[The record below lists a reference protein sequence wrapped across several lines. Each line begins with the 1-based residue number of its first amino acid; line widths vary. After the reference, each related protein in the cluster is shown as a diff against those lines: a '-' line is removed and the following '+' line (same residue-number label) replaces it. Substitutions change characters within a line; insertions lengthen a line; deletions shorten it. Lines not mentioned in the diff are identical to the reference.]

1 MTGARTGLGRQARR
15 HRTVDDMSTTTP
27 ASVDRAL
34 AELPA
39 GTGARAADLT
49 DPALVCRSF
58 GDLGDIDHLVFT
70 AGEPLTLM
78 NLAALD
84 LDKAREFFALR
95 YFGALWAV
103 HAAAPH
109 LQPGGSITLTTGIAG
124 RRPGPGW
131 AVAASICGAVE
142 SLTWA
147 LAVELAPI
155 RVNAVCPGVVRSPLW
170 ASMSKTSRE
179 QWYRDTAEAIPA
191 GRVGEA
197 DDIAHAYLFCLTE
210 PFATQTRRTP
220 SPPMTYSPAARGH
233 VGPTRLAVSGGR
245 APWIWNSPH
254 RRWNAA
260 PWPQR
265 WC

>member
-1 MTGARTGLGRQARR
+1 MDLHGQRVVILGGTSGIGLATAKAAARCGAEVTVISRQ
-15 HRTVDDMSTTTP
+15 P

-34 AELPA
+34 AELPL

-49 DPALVCRSF
+49 DPALVCRLF

-70 AGEPLTLM
+70 AGEPLALM

-142 SLTWA
+142 SLTRA

-170 ASMSKTSRE
+170 ASMSSTSRE
-179 QWYRDTAEAIPA
+179 QLYRD
-191 GRVGEA
+191 
-197 DDIAHAYLFCLTE
+197 AYLFCLTE
-210 PFATQTRRTP
+210 PFATGSILTVDGGT
-220 SPPMTYSPAARGH
+220 A
-233 VGPTRLAVSGGR
+233 LA
-245 APWIWNSPH
+245 
-254 RRWNAA
+254 
-260 PWPQR
+260 
-265 WC
+265 

>member
-1 MTGARTGLGRQARR
+1 MDLHGQRVVILGGTSGIGLATAKAAARYGAEVTVISRQ
-15 HRTVDDMSTTTP
+15 P

-34 AELPA
+34 SELPPSA
-39 GTGARAADLT
+39 RGRAADLT
-49 DPALVCRSF
+49 DPALVCRLF
-58 GDLGDIDHLVFT
+58 GDLGDIDHVVFT
-70 AGEPLTLM
+70 AGEPLALTDM
-78 NLAALD
+78 AALD

-109 LQPGGSITLTTGIAG
+109 LRPGGSITLTSGIAG

-142 SLTWA
+142 SLTRA

-170 ASMSKTSRE
+170 ASMTNASRE
-179 QWYRDTAEAIPA
+179 QLYHDTAASIPA

-197 DDIAHAYLFCLTE
+197 DDVAHAYLYCLTQ
-210 PFATQTRRTP
+210 PFATGSILTVDGGT
-220 SPPMTYSPAARGH
+220 A
-233 VGPTRLAVSGGR
+233 LA
-245 APWIWNSPH
+245 
-254 RRWNAA
+254 
-260 PWPQR
+260 
-265 WC
+265 